1 MADELPAGVEV
12 RADRDTISATVEVD
26 AAPAD
31 VFDLI
36 RRPANHPIISGDAT
50 VKGTR
55 HGPEVL
61 SEGDRFGMDMKVFG
75 VPYRI
80 TNKVVELVEG
90 TKIAWAHVN
99 GHRWRWELEPLADGR
114 TRVTETFDL
123 STARFPPA
131 LRLVGF
137 PARHRDNVA
146 RSVANVRDHFA
157 ARTGE
162 GR

>member
-12 RADRDTISATVEVD
+12 EAGRDAISATAEVD
-26 AAPAD
+26 APPAD
-31 VFDLI
+31 VFDFL
-36 RRPANHPIISGDAT
+36 RRPANHPTISGDAT

-61 SEGDRFGMDMKVFG
+61 SEGDRFGMDMKMFG
-75 VPYRI
+75 VPYRM
-80 TNKVVELVEG
+80 TNRVVEWVDG
-90 TKIAWAHVN
+90 TKVAWCHPG

-123 STARFPPA
+123 STAKLPPA
-131 LRLVGF
+131 LRLLGY
-137 PARHRDNVA
+137 PGRHRSNVA

-157 ARTGE
+157 R
-162 GR
+162 